1 MNEGFRN
8 LALLVWALCAVNS
21 NSYAQ
26 DSATVITEESSTS
39 APTIVYG
46 AARRADG
53 ETDEVLIEQP
63 AGAPNPL
70 GNPLPDAAEQQQ
82 PQAVTDPVSGGNAD
96 NAPAAGE
103 PMQDVPNVQGQPV
116 VSAPKL
122 GQEFQNTLMEADGMV
137 YDVQA
142 YPTEDLK
149 AIGNS
154 SNPETIYSPNV
165 NP

>member
-63 AGAPNPL
+63 AGASNPL

-82 PQAVTDPVSGGNAD
+82 PQAVTEPVSGGNAD
-96 NAPAAGE
+96 NAPAAAE
-103 PMQDVPNVQGQPV
+103 PMQDVPNVQGQPGRFCAQAGTG
-116 VSAPKL
+116 VSKY
-122 GQEFQNTLMEADGMV
+122 ADGGRR
-137 YDVQA
+137 YGLRRSGLSDRRFEGNRKFQQSRD
-142 YPTEDLK
+142 DLF
-149 AIGNS
+149 AQR
-154 SNPETIYSPNV
+154 
-165 NP
+165 

>member
-46 AARRADG
+46 AARKADG

-82 PQAVTDPVSGGNAD
+82 PQAVTEPVSGGNAD
-96 NAPAAGE
+96 NAPAAAE

-137 YDVQA
+137 
-142 YPTEDLK
+142 
-149 AIGNS
+149 
-154 SNPETIYSPNV
+154 
-165 NP
+165 

>member
-46 AARRADG
+46 AARKADG

-82 PQAVTDPVSGGNAD
+82 PQAVTEPV
-96 NAPAAGE
+96 PAEMRIMHLLRQSQCRMFRMFRGSRSFLH
-103 PMQDVPNVQGQPV
+103 PSWDR
-116 VSAPKL
+116 SFK
-122 GQEFQNTLMEADGMV
+122 
-137 YDVQA
+137 
-142 YPTEDLK
+142 
-149 AIGNS
+149 IR
-154 SNPETIYSPNV
+154 
-165 NP
+165 